1 MVHGQLLLQGQALA
15 LSVSAKDL
23 LPLLYLLAQQQRSQ
37 ELILCA
43 LIVDGLDEVT
53 ALLEHLHLADLVQ
66 LVTLC
71 LLGGLALLDKLVEV
85 WLINIQVAEL
95 VLLRRATNSTDEL
108 AQLHNVKP
116 VHLVLLLLS
125 LDLLELLLL
134 HFSQLFLLFS
144 LLSPDLVVD
153 LVLNGFKGEKLLSAS
168 VGICI
173 VWL

>member
-1 MVHGQLLLQGQALA
+1 M
-15 LSVSAKDL
+15 
-23 LPLLYLLAQQQRSQ
+23 LAQQQRSQ

-53 ALLEHLHLADLVQ
+53 ALLEHLHLADLIQVQ

-71 LLGGLALLDKLVEV
+71 LLGSLALLDKLVEV

-153 LVLNGFKGEKLLSAS
+153 LVLNGFKGEKLLSAA

-173 VWL
+173 VRL

>member
-1 MVHGQLLLQGQALA
+1 M
-15 LSVSAKDL
+15 
-23 LPLLYLLAQQQRSQ
+23 LAQQQRSQ
-37 ELILCA
+37 ELILRA
-43 LIVDGLDEVT
+43 LIVDGLDEVA
-53 ALLEHLHLADLVQ
+53 ALLEHLHLADLIQVQ

-71 LLGGLALLDKLVEV
+71 LLGSLALLDKLVEV

-125 LDLLELLLL
+125 LDLFELLLL

-153 LVLNGFKGEKLLSAS
+153 LVLNGFKGEKLLSAA

-173 VWL
+173 VRL